1 MHSRMENT
9 LSGLSNLQQQYDLQ
23 SRAVASAERAEQ
35 LATARYKNG
44 LVIVLEVIDAQR
56 TRLQTERARLQTLN
70 QQMTTSVL
78 LIKALGGG
86 WTGAVPSAAGPPGP
100 AEPDVHAWN

>member
-1 MHSRMENT
+1 
-9 LSGLSNLQQQYDLQ
+9 
-23 SRAVASAERAEQ
+23 
-35 LATARYKNG
+35 
-44 LVIVLEVIDAQR
+44 VIVLEVIDAQR

-86 WTGAVPSAAGPPGP
+86 WTGAVPSAAGTPRASGPGG
-100 AEPDVHAWN
+100 HAWN

>member
-1 MHSRMENT
+1 
-9 LSGLSNLQQQYDLQ
+9 LQQLGDERGPAGLMAGTDA
-23 SRAVASAERAEQ
+23 RAGVSVEVFVKGNQ
-35 LATARYKNG
+35 
-44 LVIVLEVIDAQR
+44 VVPVPIVLEVIDAQR